1 MAEQEEEIIII
12 EEEEA
17 AGVDTSLEERYE
29 EEDTGESSSK
39 KKYILIGSALSL
51 LFVLLITFLL
61 LGSDEERPYAKSI
74 NITQTQTEHEEISKL
89 SSSQLENMIKRANV
103 LYSQGEKHDALK
115 LYEKIATYSES
126 ISYYNLG
133 VAQLKDKQYEKSI
146 QSFEL
151 AIKNKQNLC
160 VSAINAAVASLKL
173 GDTKGFSSYINRA
186 HSYLPQ
192 EAASPMYSYYY
203 TLINFYQD
211 NYLEALSPL
220 NHRTS
225 GNYEDIQNRL
235 HAKINTLFSSYHSA
249 IADLEKG
256 YQDESALELGLLYA
270 NLGDLTLAKK
280 YLRSAV
286 EQGISPSKSQLALAL
301 VDLKAGQVQSAAN
314 LIDNITDMYPE
325 EVYTHYPIETY
336 LKESLFDI
344 NLAQYNF
351 HENIIHNQNT
361 IYQILF
367 YFAPF
372 KIFNANQSISYIRKG
387 NANIAIDNISNA
399 SQHLKQSASLS
410 NVNLNI
416 AQAIELALNFHLN
429 EANERL
435 AKMAEIY
442 PRHSI
447 VHYNLALTYAQ
458 LGEIALAKKHF
469 LKSYHLDAK
478 NYLSGIFSMMTAK
491 LISQEDE
498 KFNQIL
504 KENLALE
511 PKNEEF
517 DFLRALL
524 HFKEDNF
531 LATYHWMEKSKKDRP
546 LYLVFD
552 TLIAMS
558 MTKKELAQE
567 YSQKLIT
574 LLPND
579 ILPHLL
585 YIDAHYASLEN
596 KAFAKKALT
605 HLKRQDFTMNDFYYG
620 PFISKYLY
628 TQYAQ
633 ITGSLYPL
641 RLQLKEKLNVEEENP
656 IGPMQ
661 ALALVNIYT
670 QNFEE
675 AYTLYNELID
685 NYKQQDSHTLFLAA
699 IAATAAKHPANA
711 IALLELAKR
720 KNPNHNESRYALG
733 LLYLQTKNNEGAVVS
748 FKYMS
753 ETDFQSQF
761 FNFRIM
767 KP

>member
-17 AGVDTSLEERYE
+17 AGVDSSLEDRYE
-29 EEDTGESSSK
+29 EDEVSDSSSK
-39 KKYILIGSALSL
+39 KKYIIIAAAVSL
-51 LFVLLITFLL
+51 TFILFMAFLFS
-61 LGSDEERPYAKSI
+61 GSDSDRPYVR
-74 NITQTQTEHEEISKL
+74 NIEISQAQTEEDKIKKL
-89 SSSQLENMIKRANV
+89 SSSQLEKMIKRANI
-103 LYSQGEKHDALK
+103 LYAQGQKQDALK

-133 VAQLKDKQYEKSI
+133 VAQLQDKQYEKSI
-146 QSFEL
+146 KSFEL
-151 AIKNKQNLC
+151 AIKNNQNLC

-173 GDTKGFSSYINRA
+173 GDKEGFKTYINRA
-186 HSYLPQ
+186 HSYLSL

-203 TLINFYQD
+203 AIINFYQD

-220 NHRTS
+220 THRTS
-225 GNYEDIQNRL
+225 DAYATHQNQL
-235 HAKINTLFSSYHSA
+235 HAKISTLFSSYHNA
-249 IADLEKG
+249 IADLEKN
-256 YQDESALELGLLYA
+256 YQDESALSLGLLYA

-280 YLRSAV
+280 YLSSAIQ
-286 EQGISPSKSQLALAL
+286 QGINPSKSQLALAL
-301 VDLKAGQVQSAAN
+301 VNLKAGHVQSAAN

-325 EVYTHYPIETY
+325 EVYTHYPIETF
-336 LKESLFDI
+336 LKDSLFDI
-344 NLAQYNF
+344 NLAQHNF
-351 HENIIHNQNT
+351 HDNIIHNQST

-399 SQHLKQSASLS
+399 SEHLSQSASLS

-416 AQAIELALNFHLN
+416 AQAIELALNFHLQ
-429 EANERL
+429 EANQRL
-435 AKMAEIY
+435 VKMAKIY

-447 VHYNLALTYAQ
+447 VHYNLGLTYAQ
-458 LGEIALAKKHF
+458 LGEISLAKKHF

-478 NYLSGIFSMMTAK
+478 NYLSGIFSIMASK
-491 LISQEDE
+491 LLVQEDE
-498 KFNQIL
+498 KFNQII

-511 PKNEEF
+511 PENEEF
-517 DFLRALL
+517 DFYRALL

-531 LATYHWMEKSKKDRP
+531 VATYHWMEKSKKDRP

-552 TLIAMS
+552 TLIAMNLS
-558 MTKKELAQE
+558 KKEQAQE
-567 YSQKLIT
+567 YSKKLT
-574 LLPND
+574 MLLPHD

-585 YIDAHYASLEN
+585 YIDTHYAALEN
-596 KAFAKKALT
+596 KAFARKALT
-605 HLKRQDFTMNDFYYG
+605 HLKRQKFSMNDFYYG
-620 PFISKYLY
+620 PFITKYLY

-641 RLQLKEKLNVEEENP
+641 RMKLKEKLTMENKNQVSL
-656 IGPMQ
+656 MQ
-661 ALALVNIYT
+661 SLALVNIYT

-675 AYTLYNELID
+675 AYTIYNELID
-685 NYKQQDSHTLFLAA
+685 NYKQQDSQTLFLAA

-711 IALLELAKR
+711 IALLELSRR

-733 LLYLQTKNNEGAVVS
+733 LLYLQTQNNKGAVVS
-748 FKYMS
+748 FKYMNKA
-753 ETDFQSQF
+753 DFQSQF
-761 FNFRIM
+761 FDFEVV
-767 KP
+767 K